1 MARIF
6 NCGIGMV
13 AVVDPKSVDR
23 VTAVLEAAGER
34 VHPIDRI
41 VARAGDEPS
50 THRAHTGEQ
59 WPG

>member
-1 MARIF
+1 
-6 NCGIGMV
+6 MV

-34 VHPIDRI
+34 VHPIGRI

-50 THRAHTGEQ
+50 TRLAHTGEQ

>member
-1 MARIF
+1 
-6 NCGIGMV
+6 
-13 AVVDPKSVDR
+13 VVDPKSVDR

-34 VHPIDRI
+34 VRPIGRI

-50 THRAHTGEQ
+50 TRLAHTGEQ